1 MEKLTRAAGAA
12 FVIFAAVF
20 AFIAGQR
27 IDQMTIALLGGVMIG
42 LLFTVPMLVV
52 VVIALNR
59 NRRAEEPISAPE
71 HYYAPMPQQSP
82 QMWLTPAQIQQLGSA
97 QPQAYGYQSQ
107 APQGYS
113 APPMFQLPPQ
123 RKFMVI
129 GENGEMNEAF

>member
-12 FVIFAAVF
+12 FIIFAAVF

-27 IDQMTIALLGGVMIG
+27 IDQLTIALLGGVMIG
-42 LLFTVPMLVV
+42 LLFTVPLLVV
-52 VVIALNR
+52 VFVALNR

-71 HYYAPMPQQSP
+71 HYYAPMPQQAP
-82 QMWLTPAQIQQLGSA
+82 QTWLTPAQIQQLSSA
-97 QPQAYGYQSQ
+97 QPQGFGFQPQTAQAY
-107 APQGYS
+107 A

-123 RKFMVI
+123 RKFLVI